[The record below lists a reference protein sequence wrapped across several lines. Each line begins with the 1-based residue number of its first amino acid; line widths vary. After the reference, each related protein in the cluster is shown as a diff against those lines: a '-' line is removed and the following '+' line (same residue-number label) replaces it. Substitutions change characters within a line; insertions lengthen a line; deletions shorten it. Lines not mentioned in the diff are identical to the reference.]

1 MLISGALGSAGV
13 LAREIVAPALAVG
26 VAAPARAVQTQLEAV
41 HALEDA
47 GLWIADGA
55 LRILAAVVIGWALAR
70 LVCARQ
76 LHWSWA
82 TVWLGA
88 GACAYL
94 AGIGWLLTAVPP
106 ASALG
111 APAVLLAGL
120 VAARASY
127 CWQLADS
134 KPGVALRG
142 RDRARHAPAD
152 LLFALFQR
160 VPDRLAGR
168 AKALVGRGAR
178 SDAADAFLL
187 GHTCDGRRAV
197 RVPARHTIVV
207 GATGAGKTVTMRG
220 LLAAASAGMGA
231 VVVDGKGDPALEAD
245 LERLARAHGRRFV
258 AWSPQHTTRYSPFGH
273 GTDTEIV
280 DKALAAENWGDDYYL
295 RLGQR
300 FLGFAVRALRAAGRE
315 PTLSGLARYADP
327 GNLEQLAP
335 AMEEANPGS
344 WNDLVACVPDIDRA
358 ERQAIAGTQ
367 HRLATLAES
376 DVGPLLEPAA
386 GHETVDLLEVVSDGD
401 VAYFNLNADARPALS
416 KMVGAAIVMDLVGI
430 SASMQ
435 RRDECMPTVVL
446 LDDVQAFASEPG
458 LAGVASLFARG
469 RAAGLMLLLGTQS
482 LADFRRARADAMD
495 QLLDNRTTLIVHRLP
510 GESSATRASREL
522 GAREVKRLS
531 EHLEGAPGRWRTRG
545 SATRTDAMEPHVRPE
560 ELMELETGVA
570 VMKTVGK
577 APCLVRVRRPC

>member
-1 MLISGALGSAGV
+1 MV
-13 LAREIVAPALAVG
+13 E
-26 VAAPARAVQTQLEAV
+26 
-41 HALEDA
+41 HA
-47 GLWIADGA
+47 GLWIAHGA
-55 LRILAAVVIGWALAR
+55 LRVLGAALTGWVLAR
-70 LVCARQ
+70 LICARR
-76 LHWSWA
+76 LHWSWP
-82 TVWLGA
+82 TICLGA

-94 AGIGWLLTAVPP
+94 AGLGWLLTALPP
-106 ASALG
+106 AGALG
-111 APAVLLAGL
+111 GPGVLLAVL

-127 CWQLADS
+127 CWQLAAAESGGPLDS
-134 KPGVALRG
+134 LRQ
-142 RDRARHAPAD
+142 ARHRPAD
-152 LLFALFQR
+152 LLFALLEH
-160 VPDRLAGR
+160 VPDRIVERASALAR
-168 AKALVGRGAR
+168 HRDGRGAR
-178 SDAADAFLL
+178 GDLLL
-187 GHTCDGRRAV
+187 GHTWDRRRAV
-197 RVPARHTIVV
+197 WIPARHTIVV

-220 LLAAASAGMGA
+220 LLAAAAVGMGA
-231 VVVDGKGDPALEAD
+231 VVVDGKGDPALEED

-258 AWSPQHTTRYSPFGH
+258 AWSPHHATRYSPFGH
-273 GTDTEIV
+273 GADTEIV

-327 GNLEQLAP
+327 GNLEELAP
-335 AMEEANPGS
+335 AMEDTHPGS
-344 WNDLVACVPDIDRA
+344 WNDLVGCVPNIDRA

-376 DVGPLLEPAA
+376 DVGPLLEPAV
-386 GHETVDLLEVVSDGD
+386 GHETVDLLDVVSAGD

-416 KMVGAAIVMDLVGI
+416 KMVGAAIVMDLVSI

-510 GESSATRASREL
+510 GESSATKASREL
-522 GAREVKRLS
+522 GAREAQRLS
-531 EHLEGAPGRWRTRG
+531 EHLEGAPGRWRARG
-545 SATRTDAMEPHVRPE
+545 SATRTDVMEPHVRPE

-570 VMKTVGK
+570 VTKTVGRP
-577 APCLVRVRRPC
+577 PCLVRIPRPC